1 MAVGGSILLITG
13 LVLGYVGYVIWWN
26 AAIRA
31 AMALT
36 RAKRDQALKLWTLCE
51 DKEPW
56 LAKDVFHS
64 EQVGLGVIFVVLR
77 DGSTEVRA
85 AGPSSEWLAAE
96 MQPDTMDDPA
106 TAAVVGV
113 AGALQTQPN
122 DRILGGTSGD
132 DVEAP
137 PPPLSQR
144 PRSTWA
150 YEV

>member
-1 MAVGGSILLITG
+1 M
-13 LVLGYVGYVIWWN
+13 
-26 AAIRA
+26 
-31 AMALT
+31 
-36 RAKRDQALKLWTLCE
+36 
-51 DKEPW
+51 
-56 LAKDVFHS
+56 FHS

-85 AGPSSEWLAAE
+85 AEPSSEWLAAE
-96 MQPDTMDDPA
+96 MQPDTMEDPA
-106 TAAVVGV
+106 TAEVVGV